1 MFNNMKNSVG
11 HKKMKGM
18 QVIEVIFILIIM
30 IIVTV
35 VLVNMFTEMM
45 GGGKQSLS
53 GQLNDIQEYNQ
64 GREAMRKCNDLC
76 NDFKMTGDDSDAI
89 NYCIQAVAVDVS
101 GDGVI
106 KDIDKGSFALIALPP
121 GQDEVCEEHIYCPMI
136 GGSECKYGSR
146 SLTMDNCEATLC
158 RYYQKNSL
166 TAEQAAMKVDQLWDL
181 GECDLAGSNW
191 AGWIGPMCGTNIT
204 ITGALGGEAPNNGG
218 GNNGGSNPPPAG
230 GSGVCDTFCN
240 GLIYEGQT
248 YTLAYRSNCMTGDD
262 QSPDYSSC
270 LWAPLLDTSYQYI
283 NAVIYY
289 DGDNKQNPCTEGSF
303 CCCAFE

>member
-1 MFNNMKNSVG
+1 
-11 HKKMKGM
+11 M

-45 GGGKQSLS
+45 GSGKQSLA

-64 GREAMRKCNDLC
+64 GKEAMRKCNDVC
-76 NDFKMTGDDSDAI
+76 NDFKMSGDDSDAI
-89 NYCIQAVAVDVS
+89 KYCIQAVAVDVS

-158 RYYQKNSL
+158 RYYQKNGL
-166 TAEQAAMKVDQLWDL
+166 TAEQAAKKIDQLWNIGDCDL
-181 GECDLAGSNW
+181 GDSNW
-191 AGWIGPMCGTNIT
+191 AGWIGSMCGTNIT
-204 ITGALGGEAPNNGG
+204 ITGAAGGQQPGDGGNGDNGG
-218 GNNGGSNPPPAG
+218 GS
-230 GSGVCDTFCN
+230 SGVCATFCSGLVYN
-240 GLIYEGQT
+240 GVTYSESVQSQPNCVSLIDCLQ
-248 YTLAYRSNCMTGDD
+248 GDAIA
-262 QSPDYSSC
+262 S
-270 LWAPLLDTSYQYI
+270 
-283 NAVIYY
+283 
-289 DGDNKQNPCTEGSF
+289 DGDNGEVLPCDPANMQV
-303 CCCAFE
+303 CCCIE